1 MNVQRLKRSMQDQVQ
16 YSNIGPIGTASP
28 MNTATGSIQA
38 NVFSGIGMNAVEAAG
53 EIATQRCFKTKR
65 VLANGIATSG
75 TGFGMLVMGPFIQW
89 LLWFYG
95 LTGTFLILSGI
106 TLNGIVFG
114 FLIPQSLPDDEEPT
128 EEAVGYSQLQHEKQ
142 NNSDKFSKN
151 WTETDLNNTSFSKSK
166 EKINL
171 VSITDDKSDYLSI
184 KDETDDSVPETS
196 GYWRLLKN
204 MYYILYSIGGILT
217 FTVTKAVIG
226 KYGFETST
234 ILLEYG

>member
-1 MNVQRLKRSMQDQVQ
+1 
-16 YSNIGPIGTASP
+16 
-28 MNTATGSIQA
+28 
-38 NVFSGIGMNAVEAAG
+38 MNAIEAAG
-53 EIATQRCFKTKR
+53 EIATQRCFKKKR

-128 EEAVGYSQLQHEKQ
+128 EEAVDYSRLQNEKQ
-142 NNSDKFSKN
+142 DDFDKFSET
-151 WTETDLNNTSFSKSK
+151 WTGTELNTTSFSKSK
-166 EKINL
+166 EKTNL
-171 VSITDDKSDYLSI
+171 VSTSGDKSDYLSI
-184 KDETDDSVPETS
+184 NDETNDDASEIS

-204 MYYILYSIGGILT
+204 MYYILYCIGGILT

-226 KYGFETST
+226 KYSF
-234 ILLEYG
+234 